1 MEEEKQDNKVHRT
14 EEVRDIIDRMP
25 HRTGKIVTVCVA
37 VFAGLLVLFGYI
49 IKYPESV
56 TGVATIQ
63 AQQSPVRLTSP
74 TTGRLHL
81 LVNNM
86 KEIGGGEMIAYI
98 ESGADIN
105 HFFFLDSI
113 MNFSPEELTGTNV
126 PKTGHL
132 ALGELTVYFLKLK
145 NSIEIFN
152 LHKTDNSFI
161 PRLQRLQV
169 QKEGNE
175 KLLKN
180 IDVQFKVQNENKN
193 IQAQN
198 LFKDSIQYFQL
209 QSVNEAVYL
218 QSKTT
223 YLNALQNLNVLQK
236 EKEQAIHLIQEL
248 EAQILQ
254 LLIEQKEY
262 EQNLTLN
269 LFSGYH
275 ELKNQI
281 SQWKQKYTFI
291 SPYPGKLE
299 MLSFW
304 KENAFLQAG
313 EEVFAIVPVINPVT
327 AQVLIPS
334 AGAGKV
340 TPGQEVIIKL
350 DDFPYLEFGSVNGK
364 VKSIS
369 MLTNPTD
376 ELTPQQKINTYQVIV
391 ELPEQLRTNYG
402 TSLSFKHDIKGM
414 AQILVKKRK
423 LIERLFDNLKYL
435 VNE

>member
-81 LVNNM
+81 LVSNRN
-86 KEIGGGEMIAYI
+86 EIGGGEMIAYI
-98 ESGADIN
+98 ESGADID

-113 MNFSPEELTGTNV
+113 MNFSPEELTGIYIA
-126 PKTGHL
+126 KTGHL
-132 ALGELTVYFLKLK
+132 ALGELTVYFLKLM
-145 NSIEIFN
+145 NSIEAFN

-175 KLLKN
+175 KLLKYL
-180 IDVQFKVQNENKN
+180 DVQFKVQNENKN

-198 LFKDSIQYFQL
+198 LYKDSIQYFQL

-248 EAQILQ
+248 EAQISQ

-281 SQWKQKYTFI
+281 SQWKQKYTFV

-313 EEVFAIVPVINPVT
+313 EEVFAVVPVINPVT

-391 ELPEQLRTNYG
+391 ELPEQLKTNYG